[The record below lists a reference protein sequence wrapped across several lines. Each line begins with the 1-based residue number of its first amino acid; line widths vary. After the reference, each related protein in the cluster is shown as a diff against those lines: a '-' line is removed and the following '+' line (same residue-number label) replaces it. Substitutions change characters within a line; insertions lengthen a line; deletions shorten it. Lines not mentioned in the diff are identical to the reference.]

1 MTSTAKPAAPA
12 KKAAAPAKKA
22 AAKPAAEKPAAK
34 AKEPKEPAAPTYR
47 EHEDFVPA
55 FKAAKAA
62 AKGNDDMTQALQ
74 LLGHLSWKTPGGSV
88 GWAAGTTKKVTDYA
102 EDILVMPGQDIPE
115 AMDTVLGVATK
126 AAADKPQKDAIAVL
140 SKVVKSH
147 S

>member
-1 MTSTAKPAAPA
+1 MAT
-12 KKAAAPAKKA
+12 
-22 AAKPAAEKPAAK
+22 AAKPAAKKQKPAAK
-34 AKEPKEPAAPTYR
+34 KEQPAAPTYR

-62 AKGNDDMTQALQ
+62 AKGNDDLTQALQ

-88 GWAAGTTKKVTDYA
+88 GWTAGTTKKVTDYA

-126 AAADKPQKDAIAVL
+126 AAADKPQKDAVAVL
-140 SKVVKSH
+140 SKIVKAH
-147 S
+147 A

>member
-1 MTSTAKPAAPA
+1 MAT
-12 KKAAAPAKKA
+12 
-22 AAKPAAEKPAAK
+22 AAKPAAKKPAAK
-34 AKEPKEPAAPTYR
+34 PAEAAKPAAKKEPKEPAAPTYR

-62 AKGNDDMTQALQ
+62 AKGNDDLTQALQ

-115 AMDTVLGVATK
+115 AMDTVIKVAQE
-126 AAADKPQKDAIAVL
+126 AAADKPQKDAVAVL
-140 SKVVKSH
+140 AKIVKAH
-147 S
+147 A

>member
-1 MTSTAKPAAPA
+1 MATAAKPA
-12 KKAAAPAKKA
+12 AKKA
-22 AAKPAAEKPAAK
+22 AAKPAAKPAEAAKPAAK
-34 AKEPKEPAAPTYR
+34 KEPKEPSAPTYR

-62 AKGNDDMTQALQ
+62 AKGNDDLTQALQ

-115 AMDTVLGVATK
+115 AMDTVIKVAQE
-126 AAADKPQKDAIAVL
+126 AAADKPQKDAVAILAKVV
-140 SKVVKSH
+140 KVVKSH

>member
-1 MTSTAKPAAPA
+1 MATAAKPA
-12 KKAAAPAKKA
+12 AKKA
-22 AAKPAAEKPAAK
+22 AAKPAEAAKPAAK
-34 AKEPKEPAAPTYR
+34 KEPKEPAAPTYR

-62 AKGNDDMTQALQ
+62 AKGNDDLTQALQ

-115 AMDTVLGVATK
+115 AMDTVIKVAQE
-126 AAADKPQKDAIAVL
+126 AAADKPQKDAVAVL
-140 SKVVKSH
+140 AKIVKSH

>member
-1 MTSTAKPAAPA
+1 MTTGTKPAA

-22 AAKPAAEKPAAK
+22 AAKPAEAEKPK
-34 AKEPKEPAAPTYR
+34 KEPKEPAAPTYR

-62 AKGNDDMTQALQ
+62 AKGNDDLTQALQ

-115 AMDTVLGVATK
+115 AMDTVIKVAQG
-126 AAADKPQKDAIAVL
+126 AAADKPQKDAVAVL
-140 SKVVKSH
+140 TKIVKAH
-147 S
+147 A

>member
-1 MTSTAKPAAPA
+1 MAT
-12 KKAAAPAKKA
+12 
-22 AAKPAAEKPAAK
+22 AAKPAAKKPAAK
-34 AKEPKEPAAPTYR
+34 PAEAAKPQKEPSAPTYR

-62 AKGNDDMTQALQ
+62 AKGNDDLTQALQ

-115 AMDTVLGVATK
+115 AMDTVIKVAQEAT
-126 AAADKPQKDAIAVL
+126 ADKPQKDAVAVL
-140 SKVVKSH
+140 AKIVKSH

>member
-1 MTSTAKPAAPA
+1 MATAAKPAA

-22 AAKPAAEKPAAK
+22 AAKPAEAKPAAK
-34 AKEPKEPAAPTYR
+34 KEPKEPAAPTYR

-62 AKGNDDMTQALQ
+62 AKGNDDLTQALQ

-102 EDILVMPGQDIPE
+102 EDVLVMPGMDIPD
-115 AMDTVLGVATK
+115 AMDTVLDVAGK
-126 AAADKPQKDAIAVL
+126 AAADKPQKDALAVL
-140 SKVVKSH
+140 AKVIKSH

>member
-1 MTSTAKPAAPA
+1 MTTSSPKPAAKKAAPAPA
-12 KKAAAPAKKA
+12 KKAV
-22 AAKPAAEKPAAK
+22 AKPAAEKPAAK
-34 AKEPKEPAAPTYR
+34 KAEPKEPAAPTYR

-62 AKGNDDMTQALQ
+62 AKGNADMTQALQ

-126 AAADKPQKDAIAVL
+126 AAADKPQKDAVAVL
-140 SKVVKSH
+140 AKVVKSH